1 MDAEAVPIGQ
11 TTDDSHK
18 LRFASSVCL
27 PQQFSSMFAAE
38 IFNAFFECFK
48 LGSSIMVMPGW

>member
-48 LGSSIMVMPGW
+48 LGSSIMVMPR